1 MRLFVA
7 VWPSAD
13 ALENL
18 DESMF
23 DVRRDKSR
31 AAPRW
36 VDSSRMHV
44 TLVFLGELSET
55 YLAPLEAELADAM
68 SQQSAFESRL
78 RGTGQF
84 GERVLWIGLDDTD
97 NQWKELARTA
107 RRAVRSAGANIPA
120 REWRGHLTVAY
131 GRSGVVLARFAGAL
145 TDYSGPAFDV
155 AEASL
160 VRSSLGANPT
170 YEVLSRFA
178 LAGDA

>member
-7 VWPSAD
+7 VWPSPE

-18 DESMF
+18 DEAMF
-23 DVRRDKSR
+23 EVRRDRSR

-68 SQQSAFESRL
+68 AQQSPFESRL
-78 RGTGQF
+78 RSTGQF
-84 GERVLWIGLDDTD
+84 GERVMWVGLED
-97 NQWKELARTA
+97 NNDHWKELARTA
-107 RRAVRSAGANIPA
+107 RRAVRAAGANIPA

-131 GRSGVVLARFAGAL
+131 GRSGVVLERFTGSL
-145 TDYSGPAFDV
+145 TDYSGLAFDI
-155 AEASL
+155 AETSL

-170 YEVLSRFA
+170 YEILSRFA
-178 LAGDA
+178 LGAIR